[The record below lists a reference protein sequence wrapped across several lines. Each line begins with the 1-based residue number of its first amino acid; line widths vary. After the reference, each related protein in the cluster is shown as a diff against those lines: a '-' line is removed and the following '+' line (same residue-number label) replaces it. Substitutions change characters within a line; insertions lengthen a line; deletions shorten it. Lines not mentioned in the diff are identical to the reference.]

1 MKLTATS
8 RPKIP
13 MKIAKGIKVIKNTII
28 PLAKSLYKNEE
39 RIATRVWPAVRLAN
53 NRRPNETERAK

>member
-13 MKIAKGIKVIKNTII
+13 IKIAKGIKVIKNTIR
-28 PLAKSLYKNEE
+28 LVAKSLYKKDE
-39 RIATRVWPAVRLAN
+39 RMATRVCPAVRLAN
-53 NRRPNETERAK
+53 NRKPNDTERAK